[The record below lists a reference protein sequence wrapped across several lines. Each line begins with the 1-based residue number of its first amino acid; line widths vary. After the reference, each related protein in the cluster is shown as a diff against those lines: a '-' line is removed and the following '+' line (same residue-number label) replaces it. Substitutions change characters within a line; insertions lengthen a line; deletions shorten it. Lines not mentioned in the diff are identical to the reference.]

1 MHANARAT
9 LLLSRLLCAMVL
21 LLLALPAF
29 PRAPQP
35 LTPLSD
41 RCRSPHGLSEAEQSA
56 WTDIC
61 DRALKP
67 MRPSCDDNPP
77 TTGHR
82 FNVRSSF
89 IRMILSTGPYK
100 NIFDNQHAA
109 DFVNIKIEGDVDL
122 SRLELPTLL
131 FDSVEVQSVNLDKAN
146 IKGDV
151 EFCKSVV
158 SNFIVATQSRI
169 SGNFGVVGHQD
180 LRSRSHPHIN
190 IGGAEIGGM
199 VYINDI
205 DVAEFDLSGSA
216 VGKSLRST
224 NATFHFFRIQESE
237 ISSSLVLTDVR
248 IFHPHPSSG
257 DCRTGYDNDNDARI
271 RLARVGQ
278 ELRFESVELNTRL
291 VLAET
296 TVRTNL
302 LLDGSKLRDVCAMDL
317 SVQGLFQLWGTNWA
331 DDSRLDL
338 RYASVGRFL
347 SAYNPSAWPKM
358 IVLTGLSFGAFD
370 SLRDPREQLSPE
382 KWFPLW
388 LERGTP
394 KFQAQP
400 YQEAIRFLKNS
411 GLDEAAVEVGYQA
424 KERQRNA
431 ACATRNLGDCIV
443 LTLSKKLV
451 GYGYRLWCS
460 LIWSFVF
467 VIVGTIVFFN
477 TREIGP
483 PRLSDHR
490 LNIRGRAVWAI
501 IYSFD
506 MLLPIVK
513 LKDSNYEVDISSK
526 AQYYLYFH
534 KLMGWILGT
543 FILAGLTGWT
553 RSL

>member
-1 MHANARAT
+1 MHANARTT
-9 LLLSRLLCAMVL
+9 LLLGRLLCSIVFV
-21 LLLALPAF
+21 LLALSTFSKPA
-29 PRAPQP
+29 QP
-35 LTPLSD
+35 LTPPSD

-61 DRALKP
+61 ARALLP
-67 MRPSCDDNPP
+67 MRHSCDDNAP
-77 TTGHR
+77 TMGHR
-82 FNVRSSF
+82 FNVRANF
-89 IRMILSTGPYK
+89 IRMVLSASPYK
-100 NIFDNQHAA
+100 DIFDTQHAA
-109 DFVNIKIEGDVDL
+109 DFVNIDVEGDLDL

-131 FDSVEVQSVNLDKAN
+131 FDSVAVGSVNLDKSN

-151 EFCKSVV
+151 EFCKSDVWNSIRAV
-158 SNFIVATQSRI
+158 QARV
-169 SGNFGVVGHQD
+169 SGNFGVVGYKEV
-180 LRSRSHPHIN
+180 RSRSYPHIN
-190 IGGAEIGGM
+190 IDGSEIGGM
-199 VYINDI
+199 IYINNI
-205 DVAEFDLSGSA
+205 VVGGFDLSGSA
-216 VGKSLRST
+216 VAKSVRST
-224 NATFHFFRIQESE
+224 NATFYFFRIEESE
-237 ISSSLVLTDVR
+237 INSSLVLTDVR

-257 DCRTGYDNDNDARI
+257 DCRTGYDNDDDTRI

-278 ELRFESVELNTRL
+278 ELRFENVELNTRL
-291 VLAET
+291 VLVDT
-296 TVRTNL
+296 TVRTNV
-302 LLDGSKLRDVCAMDL
+302 LLDGSKLRDVCAMNL
-317 SVQGLFQLWGTNWA
+317 TVQGLLQFWGTNWA
-331 DDSRLDL
+331 DNSRLDL

-347 SAYNPSAWPKM
+347 SAYSPSAWPPM

-370 SLRDPREQLSPE
+370 PLHDPRDQLAPE

-400 YQEAIRFLKNS
+400 YQEAIRFLKNA

-424 KERQRNA
+424 KDRQRNA
-431 ACATRNLGDCIV
+431 ACAARNFSDCII

-451 GYGYRLWCS
+451 GYGFRLWYS

-467 VIVGTIVFFN
+467 VFIGSFVFFN
-477 TREIGP
+477 THEIGP
-483 PRLSDHR
+483 PRLSNHR
-490 LNIRGRAVWAI
+490 PNTRGRAVWAI

-513 LKDSNYEVDISSK
+513 LKDSNYDVDIASK

-553 RSL
+553 RSI